1 MQNQIEIFQGANN
14 EINVEVKFEEDTVWL
29 TQAQM
34 VELFG
39 QTKQNVSLHINNCF
53 KENELDKKSTVKES
67 LTVRIEG
74 NRKTSRKIEYYNL
87 DVML

>member
-14 EINVEVKFEEDTVWL
+14 EINIEVKFEEDTVWL

-39 QTKQNVSLHINNCF
+39 QTKQ
-53 KENELDKKSTVKES
+53 
-67 LTVRIEG
+67 
-74 NRKTSRKIEYYNL
+74 Y
-87 DVML
+87 